1 MKRTLLT
8 QAQLQLLEQALVAHG
23 DVVAFAD
30 LAGLLPDRS
39 DAYRRTFI
47 KGLADAGWL
56 VRLKRGVYQ
65 IAELSSLGAPTLSRF
80 AIAQILVPDSYVSFE
95 SAWQHWGLYDQLP
108 ATVTSVALRQYAPVG
123 IEGMRYRFVKTTP
136 AYYYG
141 WQMVEISHRQVRM
154 AQPEKALI
162 DMVQFHRSR
171 LSLSLVAEKL
181 ATERGQ
187 FDFDRLQAFLLQANL
202 TTLRICGWLL
212 DAVGVDTARLHER
225 ARAATSVSQAT
236 PQAVSYAAKWRLYVD
251 PAMMIAQRP
260 THQAENS
267 RHDD

>member
-8 QAQLQLLEQALVAHG
+8 QAQLQLLEQALLAHG
-23 DVVAFAD
+23 NVVAFAD
-30 LAGLLPDRS
+30 LAALLPGRS
-39 DAYRRTFI
+39 DAYRRRFI

-65 IAELSSLGAPTLSRF
+65 IAELSSLGTPTLSRF
-80 AIAQILVPDSYVSFE
+80 AIAQILAPDSYVSFE
-95 SAWQHWGLYDQLP
+95 SAWQHWGLYDQLL
-108 ATVTSVALRQYAPVG
+108 ATVTSVALRQYAPAMV
-123 IEGMRYRFVKTTP
+123 EGMRFRFVKITP

-162 DMVQFHRSR
+162 DMVQFHRTR

-181 ATERGQ
+181 ATERGR
-187 FDFDRLQAFLLQANL
+187 FDLDRLQTFLLQANL

-212 DAVGVDTARLHER
+212 DAVGVDTARLHGH
-225 ARAATSVSQAT
+225 ATASTSVSRAT
-236 PQAVSYAAKWRLYVD
+236 PHAVSYDAKWRLYVD
-251 PAMMIAQRP
+251 PVMTQAAAAD
-260 THQAENS
+260 HQTGGS
-267 RHDD
+267 GHDD